1 MEVMGERKRKKKNL
15 KKKADQVHKPNQ
27 LISPSQVQ
35 YMHFDIN
42 FLFLFLISK
51 LWLQKEEE

>member
-1 MEVMGERKRKKKNL
+1 MGERKRKKKNL